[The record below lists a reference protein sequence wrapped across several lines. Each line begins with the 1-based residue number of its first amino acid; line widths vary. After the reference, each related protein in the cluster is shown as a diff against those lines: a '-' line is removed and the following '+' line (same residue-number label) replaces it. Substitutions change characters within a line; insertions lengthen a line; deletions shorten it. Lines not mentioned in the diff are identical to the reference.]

1 MISVAH
7 AQIAFGKFTLFTRAK
22 FSKAYG
28 LFHRIIPWKLRMFVP
43 IDAAGVGVPAEV
55 LRRFRIVCIGEREAA

>member
-1 MISVAH
+1 MCDR
-7 AQIAFGKFTLFTRAK
+7 L
-22 FSKAYG
+22 KAYG
-28 LFHRIIPWKLRMFVP
+28 LFHGIIPWKLRMFVA